1 MCSRKWLRRKHF
13 LFLAT
18 KPGTTSS
25 ITSGTAFFFRSEEH
39 TSELQSPC
47 NLVCRLLLE
56 KKKKPLLPSSRQ
68 PIQARLSLAP
78 SFLCCLVQNNFCLP
92 TCLHY
97 MYHDPTSFLQ
107 YHSRLCVTS
116 NQFAHRQ

>member
-56 KKKKPLLPSSRQ
+56 KKKRPLLPPGR
-68 PIQARLSLAP
+68 PGHRTI
-78 SFLCCLVQNNFCLP
+78 LCNLRSASGKPLTQDEIPPPFP
-92 TCLHY
+92 TPPY
-97 MYHDPTSFLQ
+97 DVETTPGYQT
-107 YHSRLCVTS
+107 
-116 NQFAHRQ
+116 AHRGMSSAR

>member
-56 KKKKPLLPSSRQ
+56 KKKKPLLPR
-68 PIQARLSLAP
+68 PTARVQP
-78 SFLCCLVQNNFCLP
+78 SFGRRGSGSATSFPAREVASSMSIDPSRDSATTVSPCTPVLCLVL
-92 TCLHY
+92 
-97 MYHDPTSFLQ
+97 D
-107 YHSRLCVTS
+107 
-116 NQFAHRQ
+116 